1 MSGRRRRRGG
11 GPPPDRPVL
20 GPAPGGTEADPPVAS
35 EPAPRPFGGLFR
47 GALPSPLPSIPGSLA
62 RGFVAASHPAICVPA
77 LLLVPLLW
85 FGLVAAGLQG
95 PPARMVAFL
104 AIPPISTGF
113 DFAIATD
120 LLGTRAGLL
129 AALASIPLR
138 GLVVALFTGLLVE
151 ALERGGAGRAGLRR
165 GLRAWP
171 VASFTTVLGL
181 GILMVGNVVFGF
193 LGAGLNL
200 LASILAPVAALFFFA
215 YAPAAAVRQRW
226 GLVETVRRSAR
237 AALIPGSRHL
247 LLSMLYVV
255 LSLPFMILLAP
266 QGGTITVNPSF
277 AAWAYAL
284 VAAFVHLGFAGA
296 FAYRWLAAEPLVPEE
311 PVRRSRGPGGGGRG
325 PGPTRSRW

>member
-1 MSGRRRRRGG
+1 
-11 GPPPDRPVL
+11 
-20 GPAPGGTEADPPVAS
+20 
-35 EPAPRPFGGLFR
+35 LFR
-47 GALPSPLPSIPGSLA
+47 GALPSPLPPIPSSLA
-62 RGFVAASHPAICVPA
+62 RGFAAAAHPAIVVPA

-129 AALASIPLR
+129 GALASIPLR
-138 GLVVALFTGLLVE
+138 GLVVGIFTGLLVE
-151 ALERGGAGRAGLRR
+151 ALERGSAGGEGLRR

-215 YAPAAAVRQRW
+215 YAPAAAVRQRYS
-226 GLVETVRRSAR
+226 LVETVRRSAR

-247 LLSMLYVV
+247 LLAMLYVV
-255 LSLPFMILLAP
+255 VSLPLMVLLAP
-266 QGGTITVNPSF
+266 QGGTITVNASP
-277 AAWAYAL
+277 AAWVYAL

-296 FAYRWLAAEPLVPEE
+296 FAYRWIAAEPLVPEE
-311 PVRRSRGPGGGGRG
+311 PLRRPRGGRG
-325 PGPTRSRW
+325 PGAGATRSRW